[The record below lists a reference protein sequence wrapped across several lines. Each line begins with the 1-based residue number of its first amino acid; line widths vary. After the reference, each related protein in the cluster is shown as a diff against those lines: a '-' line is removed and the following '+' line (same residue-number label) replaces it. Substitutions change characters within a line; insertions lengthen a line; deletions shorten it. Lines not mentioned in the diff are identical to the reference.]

1 LYAERL
7 VGDAQPEAH
16 DAAVVRFFG
25 GERPMKWLRR
35 LAWAGR
41 LRRWVAGEA
50 NCISRL
56 PEFVQFQLPLD
67 WPEMARGGMNELT
80 VANKGK
86 PPRRSKLALITLGSL
101 AGTVDSRRRQW
112 LLQHLPMAAGALMG
126 PFMRVGKPALDED
139 KIAFE
144 NWLAEEAITI
154 EEQGL
159 PVFLAKIRP
168 VKEEMAASA
177 GPEENATGGEKPQN
191 LFETS
196 DMDLFSG
203 DDSSEYSLVREIPAE
218 VTELTKSLE
227 LEDSGEIAG
236 LRQDHSGLFSTDAD
250 DFVIEDSGEIEVQDI
265 EIEDEEDEESEF
277 DDSGPSFRIG
287 DLQL

>member
-1 LYAERL
+1 
-7 VGDAQPEAH
+7 
-16 DAAVVRFFG
+16 
-25 GERPMKWLRR
+25 M
-35 LAWAGR
+35 
-41 LRRWVAGEA
+41 
-50 NCISRL
+50 
-56 PEFVQFQLPLD
+56 
-67 WPEMARGGMNELT
+67 
-80 VANKGK
+80 
-86 PPRRSKLALITLGSL
+86 
-101 AGTVDSRRRQW
+101 
-112 LLQHLPMAAGALMG
+112 
-126 PFMRVGKPALDED
+126 PA
-139 KIAFE
+139 
-144 NWLAEEAITI
+144 
-154 EEQGL
+154 
-159 PVFLAKIRP
+159 FLAKIRP

-236 LRQDHSGLFSTDAD
+236 LRQDDSGLFSTDAD